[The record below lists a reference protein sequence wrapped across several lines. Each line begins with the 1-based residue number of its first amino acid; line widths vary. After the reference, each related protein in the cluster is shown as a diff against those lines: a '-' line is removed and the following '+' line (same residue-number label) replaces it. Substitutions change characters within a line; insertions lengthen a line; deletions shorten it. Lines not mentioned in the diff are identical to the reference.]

1 VDKDHLLPDTLPSLF
16 SGGIMAAAQTS
27 AASRDVP
34 VTAEIAKRAANLAW
48 TNLPED
54 LIERTKQCLLDWFAV
69 TVAGAQEE
77 LTDILVR
84 EALEDG
90 ARGSAS
96 LVGRSE
102 TALPST
108 AALING
114 AASHALDY
122 DDVNFSM
129 GGHPTVTV
137 VPALLALGEKRK
149 ASGRLFIESFIAGYE
164 TSGRVGRL
172 VAPSHYQKGFHVTGT
187 VGSFSATAA
196 AGRMLGLTDQQL
208 AVAFGIA
215 ATQAAGLKSNFGTM
229 CKPLHAGTASEHGLR
244 AARLAA
250 KGFTARGD
258 SLECDQGF
266 ASSQSDHL
274 ATDAALGEP
283 PAGWHLR
290 NNLFKYHAACYLT
303 HAPIEC
309 AKEIR
314 LKSNFP
320 PERVKKILL
329 RIDSS
334 ADKVC
339 NIPHPTT
346 GLEAKFSLR
355 QTVAMAL
362 TSVDTANLDSY
373 NEAVT
378 QEPRIKT
385 LRDKMAIEFKPN
397 WEHSFA
403 EMAIQLDDGTTL
415 EARHDSGIPWAD
427 IAKQRHAIETKF
439 DSLVAPVLGTAGTKR
454 LRDTIDRIDG
464 LADVGELA
472 RASVKR

>member
-1 VDKDHLLPDTLPSLF
+1 
-16 SGGIMAAAQTS
+16 MAVA
-27 AASRDVP
+27 
-34 VTAEIAKRAANLAW
+34 VTAEIARKAAHLAW
-48 TNLPED
+48 QDFPDD
-54 LIERTKQCLLDWFAV
+54 LVERTKQCLLDWFAV
-69 TVAGAQEE
+69 TVCGAQDE
-77 LTDILVR
+77 LTEILVR
-84 EALEDG
+84 EAMDDG
-90 ARGSAS
+90 AVGAAS
-96 LVGRSE
+96 LVGRSGK
-102 TALPST
+102 TLPSA

-122 DDVNFSM
+122 DDVNFAM

-137 VPALLALGEKRK
+137 VPAILALGEQIK
-149 ASGRLFIESFIAGYE
+149 ASGRLFVESFIAGYE
-164 TSGRVGRL
+164 TPAGFGKRVG
-172 VAPSHYQKGFHVTGT
+172 PSHYLKGFHVTGT

-196 AGRMLGLTDQQL
+196 AGRMLGLTDEQL

-266 ASSQSDHL
+266 ASSQSDPL
-274 ATDAALGEP
+274 EVDAALGEP
-283 PAGWHLR
+283 PSGWHLR

-314 LKSNFP
+314 LKNNFP

-329 RIDSS
+329 RIDSGS
-334 ADKVC
+334 DKVC

-362 TSVDTANLDSY
+362 TGVDTAALDSY
-373 NEAVT
+373 SDAVT
-378 QEPRIKT
+378 QQPRMKA
-385 LRDKMAIEFKPN
+385 LRDKVAIEFKPN
-397 WEHSFA
+397 WEHSLA
-403 EMAIQLDDGTTL
+403 EMAIQLDDGTTI
-415 EARHDSGIPWAD
+415 EASHDSGIPWAD
-427 IAKQRHAIETKF
+427 VAKQRKAIETKF
-439 DSLVAPVLGTAGTKR
+439 ERLVT
-454 LRDTIDRIDG
+454 
-464 LADVGELA
+464 
-472 RASVKR
+472 

>member
-1 VDKDHLLPDTLPSLF
+1 
-16 SGGIMAAAQTS
+16 MAVA
-27 AASRDVP
+27 
-34 VTAEIAKRAANLAW
+34 VTAELAKKAAHLAW
-48 TNLPED
+48 NDLPDD
-54 LIERTKQCLLDWFAV
+54 LVERTKQCLLDWFAV
-69 TVAGAQEE
+69 TVAGAQDE
-77 LTDILVR
+77 LTDILIR
-84 EALEDG
+84 EAMEDG
-90 ARGSAS
+90 ANGPAS

-102 TALPST
+102 KTVPSA

-122 DDVNFSM
+122 DDVNFAM

-137 VPALLALGEKRK
+137 VPALLALGEQMK

-172 VAPSHYQKGFHVTGT
+172 VAPSHYQRGFHVTGT

-196 AGRMLGLTDQQL
+196 AGRMLGLTDGQL

-266 ASSQSDHL
+266 ARSQSDHL
-274 ATDAALGEP
+274 EIESALAEP
-283 PAGWHLR
+283 PQGWHLR
-290 NNLFKYHAACYLT
+290 NNLFKHHASCYLT
-303 HAPIEC
+303 HSPIEC
-309 AKEIR
+309 AKDIR

-329 RIDSS
+329 RIDAG
-334 ADKVC
+334 ADRVC
-339 NIPHPTT
+339 NIESPKT

-362 TSVDTANLDSY
+362 TGVDTANLDSY
-373 NEAVT
+373 SDAVT
-378 QEPRIKT
+378 QEPKIRA
-385 LRDKMAIEFKPN
+385 LRDKMAIEFKPR
-397 WEHSFA
+397 WAQSVA
-403 EMAIQLDDGTTL
+403 EMAIELDDGTTL
-415 EARHDSGIPWAD
+415 EASHDSGIPWAD
-427 IAKQRHAIETKF
+427 VKKQRTAIETKF
-439 DSLVAPVLGTAGTKR
+439 ESLVTPILGAAGTRRLADAIERIDSLG
-454 LRDTIDRIDG
+454 
-464 LADVGELA
+464 DVGELA
-472 RASVKR
+472 RASTKS

>member
-1 VDKDHLLPDTLPSLF
+1 
-16 SGGIMAAAQTS
+16 MAAV
-27 AASRDVP
+27 VP
-34 VTAEIAKRAANLAW
+34 VTAEIAKRAAALAW
-48 TNLPED
+48 QDLPDD
-54 LIERTKQCLLDWFAV
+54 LVERTKQCLLDWFAV
-69 TVAGAQEE
+69 TVAGAQED
-77 LTDILVR
+77 LTNILVA

-90 ARGSAS
+90 ARGPAT

-102 TALPST
+102 TVLPST
-108 AALING
+108 AALVNG

-137 VPALLALGEKRK
+137 VPALLALGEQTK
-149 ASGRLFIESFIAGYE
+149 ASGRLFIESFVAGYE

-172 VAPSHYQKGFHVTGT
+172 VSPSHYQKGFHVTGT
-187 VGSFSATAA
+187 VGSFAATAA
-196 AGRMLGLTDQQL
+196 AGRMLGLDDQQL

-250 KGFTARGD
+250 RGFTARGD

-274 ATDAALGEP
+274 NAEAALGEP
-283 PAGWHLR
+283 PSGWHLR

-314 LKSNFP
+314 LKNNFP
-320 PERVKKILL
+320 PERVQKILL
-329 RIDSS
+329 RIDSG

-339 NIPHPTT
+339 NIPNPTT

-362 TSVDTANLDSY
+362 TGVDTANLDSF

-378 QEPRIKT
+378 QEPRIKD
-385 LRDKMAIEFKPN
+385 LRDKMAIEFQPR
-397 WEHSFA
+397 WAHSLA
-403 EMAIQLDDGTTL
+403 EMAIQLDDGTTI
-415 EARHDSGIPWAD
+415 EVTHDSGIPWPD
-427 IAKQRHAIETKF
+427 LEKQRQAIETKY
-439 DSLVAPVLGTAGTKR
+439 DSLVTPLLGAAGARR
-454 LRDTIDRIDG
+454 LHDVIERIDS
-464 LADVGELA
+464 LTDVGELV
-472 RASVKR
+472 RASAKN

>member
-1 VDKDHLLPDTLPSLF
+1 MV
-16 SGGIMAAAQTS
+16 A
-27 AASRDVP
+27 
-34 VTAEIAKRAANLAW
+34 VTAELAKRATALAW
-48 TNLPED
+48 RDLPDD

-77 LTDILVR
+77 LTDILIR
-84 EALEDG
+84 EAIEDG
-90 ARGSAS
+90 AKGKAS

-102 TALPST
+102 TTLPST

-122 DDVNFSM
+122 DDVNFAM
-129 GGHPTVTV
+129 HGHPTVTV
-137 VPALLALGEKRK
+137 VPALLALGEQRK
-149 ASGRLFIESFIAGYE
+149 ASGRLFVESFVAGYE
-164 TSGRVGRL
+164 TAGRIGRL
-172 VAPSHYQKGFHVTGT
+172 VEPSHYDRGFHATAT

-196 AGRMLGLTDQQL
+196 AGRMLGLSDTQL

-244 AARLAA
+244 AAKLAA

-266 ASSQSDHL
+266 ASSQSNHL
-274 ATDAALGEP
+274 NTDDALGEP
-283 PAGWHLR
+283 PSGWHLR
-290 NNLFKYHAACYLT
+290 NNLFKYHAACYMT

-320 PERVKKILL
+320 PERVKKIVL
-329 RIDSS
+329 RLDAA

-339 NIPHPTT
+339 NIPNPTT

-362 TSVDTANLDSY
+362 TGVNTASL
-373 NEAVT
+373 EAYSAAIT
-378 QEPRIKT
+378 QEPRIKA
-385 LRDKMAIEFKPN
+385 LRDKVAIDFRTEWP
-397 WEHSFA
+397 HALA
-403 EMAIQLDDGTTL
+403 EMAIHLDDGTTL

-427 IAKQRHAIETKF
+427 VAKQRTALETKF
-439 DSLVAPVLGTAGTKR
+439 DGLVTPVLGAARAKR
-454 LRDTIDRIDG
+454 LHDAIDRIDT
-464 LADVGELA
+464 LADVGDLA
-472 RASVKR
+472 RASAKA

>member
-1 VDKDHLLPDTLPSLF
+1 MV
-16 SGGIMAAAQTS
+16 A
-27 AASRDVP
+27 VP
-34 VTAEIAKRAANLAW
+34 VTAEIARRAATLAW
-48 TNLPED
+48 RDLPDD
-54 LIERTKQCLLDWFAV
+54 LVERTKQCLLDWFAV
-69 TVAGAQEE
+69 AVAGAREE
-77 LTDILVR
+77 LTDILVQ

-90 ARGSAS
+90 ARGPAS

-102 TALPST
+102 KVLPSVAT
-108 AALING
+108 LING

-122 DDVNFSM
+122 DDVNFAM

-137 VPALLALGEKRK
+137 VPALLALGEQMA
-149 ASGRLFIESFIAGYE
+149 ASGRLFIESFVAGYE

-172 VAPSHYQKGFHVTGT
+172 VAPSHYGKGFHVTGT

-196 AGRMLGLTDQQL
+196 AGRMLGLTDAQL

-250 KGFTARGD
+250 KGFTARAD

-266 ASSQSDHL
+266 ALSQSDHL
-274 ATDAALGEP
+274 NAELALGEP
-283 PAGWHLR
+283 PSGWHLR

-309 AKEIR
+309 AQEIR

-320 PERVKKILL
+320 PERVKKITL
-329 RIDSS
+329 RLDSG
-334 ADKVC
+334 ADRVC
-339 NIPHPTT
+339 NIPHPKT

-362 TSVDTANLDSY
+362 TGVDTAALASY
-373 NEAVT
+373 DEAVT
-378 QEPRIKT
+378 REPRIKA
-385 LRDKMAIEFKPN
+385 LRDKITIDFKPD
-397 WEHSFA
+397 WAHSLA

-415 EARHDSGIPWAD
+415 EATHDSGIPWTDLGRQRQALE
-427 IAKQRHAIETKF
+427 AKFAG
-439 DSLVAPVLGTAGTKR
+439 LVTPVLGATGAQR
-454 LRDTIDRIDG
+454 LKDAIERIDTMS
-464 LADVGELA
+464 DVGELA
-472 RASVKR
+472 RASAAS

>member
-1 VDKDHLLPDTLPSLF
+1 
-16 SGGIMAAAQTS
+16 MAG
-27 AASRDVP
+27 VP
-34 VTAEIAKRAANLAW
+34 VTAELAKRAVALAW
-48 TNLPED
+48 RDLPDD
-54 LIERTKQCLLDWFAV
+54 LVERTKQCLIDWFAV

-77 LTDILVR
+77 LTDILIR
-84 EALEDG
+84 ETLEDG
-90 ARGSAS
+90 AKGSAS

-102 TALPST
+102 KVLPSS

-114 AASHALDY
+114 SASHALDY
-122 DDVNFSM
+122 DDVNFAM

-137 VPALLALGEKRK
+137 VPAVLALGEQTK

-164 TSGRVGRL
+164 TSGRIGRL
-172 VAPSHYQKGFHVTGT
+172 VAPNHYEHGFHVTGT

-196 AGRMLGLTDQQL
+196 AGRMLGLSEQQL

-215 ATQAAGLKSNFGTM
+215 ATQAAGLKSNFVTM

-266 ASSQSDHL
+266 ASSQSDDL
-274 ATDAALGEP
+274 DTETALGEP

-290 NNLFKYHAACYLT
+290 NNLFKYHAACYMT

-320 PERVKKILL
+320 PERVKRILL
-329 RIDSS
+329 RLDG
-334 ADKVC
+334 AAEKVC
-339 NIPHPTT
+339 NIEHPRT

-362 TSVDTANLDSY
+362 TGVDTAALASY
-373 NEAVT
+373 SEAVT
-378 QEPRIKT
+378 QEPRIKA
-385 LRDKMAIEFKPN
+385 LRDKTTIEFMSN
-397 WEHSFA
+397 WQHSLA

-415 EARHDSGIPWAD
+415 EASHDSGIPWTD
-427 IAKQRHAIETKF
+427 ISKQRTALETKF
-439 DSLVAPVLGTAGTKR
+439 DGLVGPVLGSAGAKR
-454 LRDTIDRIDG
+454 LRDTIDRIDT
-464 LADVGELA
+464 LSDIGELA
-472 RASVKR
+472 RASTRA

>member
-1 VDKDHLLPDTLPSLF
+1 
-16 SGGIMAAAQTS
+16 MAVA
-27 AASRDVP
+27 
-34 VTAEIAKRAANLAW
+34 VTAEIAKKAAHLAW
-48 TNLPED
+48 TDFPDD
-54 LIERTKQCLLDWFAV
+54 LVERTKQCLLDWFAV
-69 TVAGAQEE
+69 TVSGAQDE

-84 EALEDG
+84 EAMEDG
-90 ARGSAS
+90 AQGRSS

-102 TALPST
+102 TTVPSA

-114 AASHALDY
+114 SASHALDY
-122 DDVNFSM
+122 DDVNFAM

-137 VPALLALGEKRK
+137 VPAILALGEQMK
-149 ASGRLFIESFIAGYE
+149 ASGRLFVESFIAGYE

-172 VAPSHYQKGFHVTGT
+172 VAPSHYLKGFHVTGT

-196 AGRMLGLTDQQL
+196 AGRMLGLTDRQL

-274 ATDAALGEP
+274 EIESALGEP
-283 PAGWHLR
+283 PQGWHLR
-290 NNLFKYHAACYLT
+290 NNLFKHHASCYLT

-309 AKEIR
+309 AKDIR

-320 PERVKKILL
+320 PERVKKITL
-329 RIDSS
+329 RIDSG

-339 NIPHPTT
+339 NIPNPTS

-362 TSVDTANLDSY
+362 TGIDTANVDSY
-373 NEAVT
+373 NAAIT
-378 QEPRIKT
+378 HDPRIKT
-385 LRDKMAIEFKPN
+385 LRDKMEIVFEPN
-397 WEHSFA
+397 WAKSVSD
-403 EMAIQLDDGTTL
+403 MAIQLDDGTTI
-415 EARHDSGIPWAD
+415 EATHDSGVPWAD
-427 IAKQRHAIETKF
+427 IGKQRRALETKF
-439 DSLVAPVLGTAGTKR
+439 DSLVTPILGAAGARR
-454 LRDTIDRIDG
+454 LHDAIERVDT
-464 LADVGELA
+464 LSDVGDLA
-472 RASVKR
+472 RASTK

>member
-1 VDKDHLLPDTLPSLF
+1 
-16 SGGIMAAAQTS
+16 MAA
-27 AASRDVP
+27 VP
-34 VTAEIAKRAANLAW
+34 VTAEIARRATALTW
-48 TNLPED
+48 HDLPDD
-54 LIERTKQCLLDWFAV
+54 LVERTKQCLLDWFAV
-69 TVAGAQEE
+69 TAAGAQEE
-77 LTDILVR
+77 LTDILIR
-84 EALEDG
+84 EAIEDG
-90 ARGSAS
+90 AKGPAT

-102 TALPST
+102 KVLPS
-108 AALING
+108 AATLING
-114 AASHALDY
+114 AAGHALDY

-137 VPALLALGEKRK
+137 VPVLLALGEQIG
-149 ASGRLFIESFIAGYE
+149 ATGRLFIESFVAGYE

-172 VAPSHYQKGFHVTGT
+172 VSPSHYQKGFHVTGT

-196 AGRMLGLTDQQL
+196 AGRILGLNDKQL
-208 AVAFGIA
+208 AIAFGIA

-274 ATDAALGEP
+274 NAEAALGEP

-309 AKEIR
+309 AREIR

-329 RIDSS
+329 RIDSG

-339 NIPHPTT
+339 NIENPTT

-362 TSVDTANLDSY
+362 TGVDTTNLDSY
-373 NEAVT
+373 NNAVT
-378 QEPRIKT
+378 QQPGMRT
-385 LRDKMAIEFKPN
+385 LRDKMSIEFKPN
-397 WEHSFA
+397 WAHSLA

-415 EARHDSGIPWAD
+415 EATHDSGIPWTDLAR
-427 IAKQRHAIETKF
+427 QRQAIETKF
-439 DSLVAPVLGTAGTKR
+439 DSLVTPVLGAAGARR
-454 LRDTIDRIDG
+454 LHDAIERIDN
-464 LADVGELA
+464 LSDVGELA
-472 RASVKR
+472 RASAKR

>member
-1 VDKDHLLPDTLPSLF
+1 
-16 SGGIMAAAQTS
+16 MAP
-27 AASRDVP
+27 VP
-34 VTAEIAKRAANLAW
+34 VTAEIARRAAALGW
-48 TNLPED
+48 TDLPDD
-54 LIERTKQCLLDWFAV
+54 LVERTKQCLIDWFAV

-77 LTDILVR
+77 LTEILVL

-90 ARGSAS
+90 ARGPAS

-102 TALPST
+102 TVLPST
-108 AALING
+108 AALVNG

-137 VPALLALGEKRK
+137 VPALLALGEQNR
-149 ASGRLFIESFIAGYE
+149 ASGRLFIESFVAGHG
-164 TSGRVGRL
+164 TSGRVGRF
-172 VAPSHYQKGFHVTGT
+172 VAPTHYQKGFHVTGT
-187 VGSFSATAA
+187 VGSFAATAA
-196 AGRMLGLTDQQL
+196 AGRMLGLTDEQL

-250 KGFTARGD
+250 RGFTARSD

-266 ASSQSDHL
+266 GSSQSDHVHP
-274 ATDAALGEP
+274 DAALGEP
-283 PAGWHLR
+283 PQGWHLR

-309 AKEIR
+309 AREIR

-320 PERVKKILL
+320 PERVRKIML
-329 RIDSS
+329 RIDSG

-362 TSVDTANLDSY
+362 TGVDTAALDAY

-378 QEPRIKT
+378 QEPRIKA
-385 LRDKMAIEFKPN
+385 LRDKMSIEFQPG
-397 WEHSFA
+397 WSHSLA
-403 EMAIQLDDGTTL
+403 EMAIQLDDGTTI
-415 EARHDSGIPWAD
+415 EATHDSGIPWAD
-427 IAKQRHAIETKF
+427 VGRQRQALETKF
-439 DSLVAPVLGTAGTKR
+439 DSLVTPVLGAAGASR
-454 LRDTIDRIDG
+454 LHDAIDR
-464 LADVGELA
+464 LEEMADVGDLV
-472 RASVKR
+472 RASVRK

>member
-1 VDKDHLLPDTLPSLF
+1 
-16 SGGIMAAAQTS
+16 MAVVQS
-27 AASRDVP
+27 SVASRDVP
-34 VTAEIAKRAANLAW
+34 VTAEIARRAAHLTW
-48 TNLPED
+48 DDLPDD
-54 LIERTKQCLLDWFAV
+54 LVERTKQCLLDWFAV

-77 LTDILVR
+77 LTDILIR

-90 ARGSAS
+90 ASGRAS

-102 TALPST
+102 TTLPSA

-114 AASHALDY
+114 SASHALDY
-122 DDVNFSM
+122 DDVNFAM

-137 VPALLALGEKRK
+137 VPALLALGEQTG
-149 ASGRLFIESFIAGYE
+149 ASGRLFIESFVAGYE
-164 TSGRVGRL
+164 TAGRVGRL

-187 VGSFSATAA
+187 VGSFAAAAA
-196 AGRMLGLTDQQL
+196 AGRMLGLDDERL

-244 AARLAA
+244 AAKLAA

-266 ASSQSDHL
+266 AASQSDHF
-274 ATDAALGEP
+274 AAAAALGEP
-283 PAGWHLR
+283 PSGWHLR

-320 PERVKKILL
+320 PERVRKILL
-329 RIDSS
+329 RIDSG

-362 TSVDTANLDSY
+362 TGVDTANLNSY
-373 NEAVT
+373 TAAITE
-378 QEPRIKT
+378 EPRIKA
-385 LRDKMAIEFKPN
+385 LRDKMAIEFKSD
-397 WEHSFA
+397 WAHSLA
-403 EMAIQLDDGTTL
+403 EMAIQLDDGTTI
-415 EARHDSGIPWAD
+415 EAAHDSGIPWAD
-427 IAKQRHAIETKF
+427 LGKQRRALEMKF
-439 DSLVAPVLGTAGTKR
+439 DSLATPILGQSGAAR
-454 LRDTIDRIDG
+454 LRDAIER
-464 LADVGELA
+464 
-472 RASVKR
+472 

>member
-1 VDKDHLLPDTLPSLF
+1 
-16 SGGIMAAAQTS
+16 MQA
-27 AASRDVP
+27 VP
-34 VTAEIAKRAANLAW
+34 VTAEIARRAAALAW
-48 TNLPED
+48 RDLPDD
-54 LIERTKQCLLDWFAV
+54 LVERTKQCLLDWFAV

-77 LTDILVR
+77 LTGILVR
-84 EALEDG
+84 EAIEDG
-90 ARGSAS
+90 AKGPAS

-102 TALPST
+102 KVLPST

-122 DDVNFSM
+122 DDVNFAM
-129 GGHPTVTV
+129 HGHPTVTV
-137 VPALLALGEKRK
+137 VPALLALGEQIK
-149 ASGRLFIESFIAGYE
+149 APGRLFVESFVAGYE
-164 TSGRVGRL
+164 TAGRIGCL
-172 VAPSHYQKGFHVTGT
+172 VEPSHYDRGFHATGT
-187 VGSFSATAA
+187 VGSFSAAAA
-196 AGRMLGLTDQQL
+196 AGRMLGLSDKQL

-250 KGFTARGD
+250 KGFTARSD

-266 ASSQSDHL
+266 ASSQSEHL
-274 ATDAALGEP
+274 NTEHALGEP

-309 AKEIR
+309 AKEVR

-329 RIDSS
+329 RIDAG

-339 NIPHPTT
+339 NIESPTT
-346 GLEAKFSLR
+346 GLQAKFSLR

-362 TSVDTANLDSY
+362 TGVDTANLESY
-373 NEAVT
+373 NDAVT
-378 QEPRIKT
+378 QEPRIRS
-385 LRDKMAIEFKPN
+385 LRDKMSIEFKPN
-397 WEHSFA
+397 WEHSLA

-415 EARHDSGIPWAD
+415 EATHDSGIPWSD
-427 IAKQRHAIETKF
+427 VAKQRRAIETKF
-439 DSLVAPVLGTAGTKR
+439 ESLVSPVLGAAGTKR
-454 LRDTIDRIDG
+454 LRDAIERIDS
-464 LADVGELA
+464 LADVGDLA
-472 RASVKR
+472 RASALR

>member
-1 VDKDHLLPDTLPSLF
+1 
-16 SGGIMAAAQTS
+16 MATVA
-27 AASRDVP
+27 
-34 VTAEIAKRAANLAW
+34 VTAELAKRAAALAW
-48 TNLPED
+48 RDLPED

-69 TVAGAQEE
+69 TVPGAQEE
-77 LTDILVR
+77 LTEILVR
-84 EALEDG
+84 EAIEDG
-90 ARGSAS
+90 AKGSAS
-96 LVGRSE
+96 LVGRTE
-102 TALPST
+102 KVLPSS

-129 GGHPTVTV
+129 HGHPTVTV
-137 VPALLALGEKRK
+137 VPALLALGEQGK
-149 ASGRLFIESFIAGYE
+149 ASGRLFVESFVAGYE
-164 TSGRVGRL
+164 TAGRIGLL
-172 VAPSHYQKGFHVTGT
+172 VEPTHYARGFHATAT

-196 AGRMLGLTDQQL
+196 ASRMLGLSEEQL

-266 ASSQSDHL
+266 ASSQSDSF
-274 ATDAALGEP
+274 DADKALGEP
-283 PAGWHLR
+283 PSGWHLR
-290 NNLFKYHAACYLT
+290 NNLFKYHAACYMT

-320 PERVKKILL
+320 PERVKKIML
-329 RIDSS
+329 RIDAA

-339 NIPHPTT
+339 NIPNPTS

-362 TSVDTANLDSY
+362 TGVNTAALDAYSA
-373 NEAVT
+373 EIT
-378 QEPRIKT
+378 QEPRIRA
-385 LRDKMAIEFKPN
+385 LRDKVAIDFRTDWP
-397 WEHSFA
+397 HALA
-403 EMAIQLDDGTTL
+403 EMAIQLDDGTTV
-415 EARHDSGIPWAD
+415 EASHDSGIPWSD
-427 IAKQRHAIETKF
+427 LAKQRTALETKF
-439 DSLVAPVLGTAGTKR
+439 DGLVTPVLGAAGARR
-454 LRDTIDRIDG
+454 LADAIDRIDTLG
-464 LADVGELA
+464 DVGELA
-472 RASVKR
+472 RAATKA

>member
-1 VDKDHLLPDTLPSLF
+1 
-16 SGGIMAAAQTS
+16 MQA
-27 AASRDVP
+27 VP
-34 VTAEIAKRAANLAW
+34 VTAEIARRAAALAW
-48 TNLPED
+48 RDLPDD
-54 LIERTKQCLLDWFAV
+54 LVERTKQCLLDWFAV

-77 LTDILVR
+77 LTEILIR

-90 ARGSAS
+90 AKGAS
-96 LVGRSE
+96 TLVGRKE
-102 TALPST
+102 RVLPST
-108 AALING
+108 AALVNG

-122 DDVNFSM
+122 DDVNFAM

-137 VPALLALGEKRK
+137 VPALLAVGEQLK

-164 TSGRVGRL
+164 TSGRIGRL

-187 VGSFSATAA
+187 VGSFAAAAA
-196 AGRMLGLTDQQL
+196 AGRMLGLSEDEL

-229 CKPLHAGTASEHGLR
+229 CKPLHAGTASEHGMR
-244 AARLAA
+244 AAKLAA
-250 KGFTARGD
+250 KGFTARSD

-266 ASSQSDHL
+266 ASSQGDHL
-274 ATDAALGEP
+274 NTEKALGEP
-283 PAGWHLR
+283 PSGWHLR
-290 NNLFKYHAACYLT
+290 NNLFKYHAACYMT

-314 LKSNFP
+314 LRSNFP

-329 RIDSS
+329 RIDAG

-339 NIPHPTT
+339 NIPNPRS

-362 TSVDTANLDSY
+362 TGVDTANLASY

-378 QEPRIKT
+378 QEPRIKA
-385 LRDKMAIEFKPN
+385 LRDKISIDFKPD
-397 WEHSFA
+397 WEHSLA

-415 EARHDSGIPWAD
+415 EASHDSGVPWSD
-427 IAKQRHAIETKF
+427 LGKQRQALETKF
-439 DSLVAPVLGTAGTKR
+439 ESLVTPELGAAGAR
-454 LRDTIDRIDG
+454 R
-464 LADVGELA
+464 LADAIEHIETMTDIGELA
-472 RASVKR
+472 RASAKK

>member
-1 VDKDHLLPDTLPSLF
+1 
-16 SGGIMAAAQTS
+16 MQA
-27 AASRDVP
+27 VP
-34 VTAEIAKRAANLAW
+34 VTAELARRAAAMAW
-48 TNLPED
+48 RDLPDD
-54 LIERTKQCLLDWFAV
+54 LVERTRQCLLDWFAV

-84 EALEDG
+84 EAMEDG
-90 ARGSAS
+90 AKGPAS

-102 TALPST
+102 RVLPST
-108 AALING
+108 ATLING

-137 VPALLALGEKRK
+137 VPALLALGEQLG
-149 ASGRLFIESFIAGYE
+149 ASGRLFIESFVAGYE
-164 TSGRVGRL
+164 TSGRIGRL

-187 VGSFSATAA
+187 VGSFAAAAA
-196 AGRMLGLTDQQL
+196 AGRMLGLTEEQL

-250 KGFTARGD
+250 KGFTARRD

-274 ATDAALGEP
+274 NSDQALGEP
-283 PAGWHLR
+283 PQGWHLR
-290 NNLFKYHAACYLT
+290 NNLFKYHAACYMT

-314 LKSNFP
+314 IKSNFP
-320 PERVKKILL
+320 PERVKKITL
-329 RIDSS
+329 RVDAA

-362 TSVDTANLDSY
+362 TGVDTANLASY

-378 QEPRIKT
+378 QEQRIKS
-385 LRDKMAIEFKPN
+385 LREKTSIDFRTDWP
-397 WEHSFA
+397 HSVA

-415 EARHDSGIPWAD
+415 EASHDAGIPWSD
-427 IAKQRHAIETKF
+427 LGKQRQALETKF
-439 DSLVAPVLGTAGTKR
+439 ESLVTPVLGPAAAKR
-454 LRDTIDRIDG
+454 LHDAIDRIDTLG
-464 LADVGELA
+464 DVGELA
-472 RASVKR
+472 RASTK

>member
-1 VDKDHLLPDTLPSLF
+1 
-16 SGGIMAAAQTS
+16 MANVAVTS
-27 AASRDVP
+27 
-34 VTAEIAKRAANLAW
+34 EIARRAAVLAW
-48 TNLPED
+48 TDLPDD
-54 LIERTKQCLLDWFAV
+54 LIERTRQCLLDWFAV

-90 ARGSAS
+90 AKGPATV
-96 LVGRSE
+96 VGRSE
-102 TALPST
+102 TVLPS
-108 AALING
+108 AATLING

-137 VPALLALGEKRK
+137 VAALLALGEQTG
-149 ASGRLFIESFIAGYE
+149 ASGRLFIESFVAGYE

-172 VAPSHYQKGFHVTGT
+172 VSPSHYQKGFHVTGT
-187 VGSFSATAA
+187 VGSFAATAA
-196 AGRMLGLTDQQL
+196 AGRMLGLSDRQL

-250 KGFTARGD
+250 KGFTARSD
-258 SLECDQGF
+258 VLECDQGF

-274 ATDAALGEP
+274 NVDKALGEAP
-283 PAGWHLR
+283 QGWHLR

-320 PERVKKILL
+320 PERVRKILL
-329 RIDSS
+329 RIDAG
-334 ADKVC
+334 ADRVC
-339 NIPHPTT
+339 NIPHPTS

-362 TSVDTANLDSY
+362 TGVDTANLDSY

-378 QEPRIKT
+378 QEPRIQA

-397 WEHSFA
+397 WEHSLA
-403 EMAIQLDDGTTL
+403 EMAIQLDDGTTI
-415 EARHDSGIPWAD
+415 EASHDSGIPWAD
-427 IAKQRHAIETKF
+427 LAKQRKAIEAKY
-439 DSLVAPVLGTAGTKR
+439 DSLVVPVLGAAGARR
-454 LRDTIDRIDG
+454 LYDAIERIDT
-464 LADVGELA
+464 LPDIGELA
-472 RASVKR
+472 RASAKG

>member
-1 VDKDHLLPDTLPSLF
+1 
-16 SGGIMAAAQTS
+16 MAP
-27 AASRDVP
+27 VP
-34 VTAEIAKRAANLAW
+34 VTAEIARRAAALGW
-48 TNLPED
+48 TDLPDD
-54 LIERTKQCLLDWFAV
+54 LVERTKQCLIDWFAV

-77 LTDILVR
+77 LTEILVL

-90 ARGSAS
+90 ARGPAS

-102 TALPST
+102 TVLPST
-108 AALING
+108 AALVNG

-137 VPALLALGEKRK
+137 VPALLALGEQNR
-149 ASGRLFIESFIAGYE
+149 ASGRLFIESFVAGYE
-164 TSGRVGRL
+164 TSGRVGRF
-172 VAPSHYQKGFHVTGT
+172 VAPTHYQKGFHVTGT
-187 VGSFSATAA
+187 VGSFAATAA
-196 AGRMLGLTDQQL
+196 AGRMLGLTDEQL

-250 KGFTARGD
+250 RGFTARSD

-266 ASSQSDHL
+266 GSSQSDHVHP
-274 ATDAALGEP
+274 DAALGEP
-283 PAGWHLR
+283 PQGWHLR

-309 AKEIR
+309 AREIR

-320 PERVKKILL
+320 PERVRKIML
-329 RIDSS
+329 RIDSG

-362 TSVDTANLDSY
+362 TGVDTAALDAY

-378 QEPRIKT
+378 QEPRIKA
-385 LRDKMAIEFKPN
+385 LRDKMSIEFQPG
-397 WEHSFA
+397 WSHSLA
-403 EMAIQLDDGTTL
+403 EMAIQLDDGTTI
-415 EARHDSGIPWAD
+415 EATHDSGIPWAD
-427 IAKQRHAIETKF
+427 VGRQRQALETKF
-439 DSLVAPVLGTAGTKR
+439 DSLVTPVLGAAGASR
-454 LRDTIDRIDG
+454 LHDAIDR
-464 LADVGELA
+464 LEEMADVGDLV
-472 RASVKR
+472 RASVRK

>member
-1 VDKDHLLPDTLPSLF
+1 
-16 SGGIMAAAQTS
+16 MAA
-27 AASRDVP
+27 VP
-34 VTAEIAKRAANLAW
+34 VTAEIAKKAAHLAW
-48 TNLPED
+48 SDLPED
-54 LIERTKQCLLDWFAV
+54 LVERTKQCLLDWFAV
-69 TVAGAQEE
+69 TVAGAQDE
-77 LTDILVR
+77 LTDILVH
-84 EALEDG
+84 EALDDG
-90 ARGSAS
+90 AKGAAT

-102 TALPST
+102 KVLPSV
-108 AALING
+108 AAMING

-122 DDVNFSM
+122 DDVNFAM

-137 VPALLALGEKRK
+137 VPALLALGEQMR
-149 ASGRLFIESFIAGYE
+149 ASGRLFIESFVAGYE

-172 VAPSHYQKGFHVTGT
+172 VSPSHYQKGFHVTGT

-196 AGRMLGLTDQQL
+196 AGRMLGLSDRQL

-250 KGFTARGD
+250 KGFTARSD

-274 ATDAALGEP
+274 NAEAALGEP

-303 HAPIEC
+303 HSPIEC

-329 RIDSS
+329 RIDAG

-339 NIPHPTT
+339 NIPNPTT

-362 TSVDTANLDSY
+362 TGVDTAALGSY
-373 NEAVT
+373 NAAST
-378 QEPRIKT
+378 QEPRMKA
-385 LRDKMAIEFKPN
+385 LRDKMEIEFRPN
-397 WEHSFA
+397 WAHSVA
-403 EMAIQLDDGTTL
+403 EMAIQLDDGSTL
-415 EARHDSGIPWAD
+415 EAKHDSGIPWTD
-427 IAKQRHAIETKF
+427 VAKQRRALETKYE
-439 DSLVAPVLGTAGTKR
+439 SLVTPVLGAAGTKR
-454 LRDTIDRIDG
+454 LHDAIERIDS
-464 LADVGELA
+464 LTDIGELA
-472 RASVKR
+472 RASAK

>member
-1 VDKDHLLPDTLPSLF
+1 
-16 SGGIMAAAQTS
+16 MAVA
-27 AASRDVP
+27 
-34 VTAEIAKRAANLAW
+34 VTAEIAKKAAHLAW
-48 TNLPED
+48 TDFPDD
-54 LIERTKQCLLDWFAV
+54 LVERTKQCLLDWFAV
-69 TVAGAQEE
+69 TVSGAQDE
-77 LTDILVR
+77 LADILIR
-84 EALEDG
+84 EAMEDG
-90 ARGSAS
+90 AKGPAS

-102 TALPST
+102 KTLPSA

-122 DDVNFSM
+122 DDVNFAM

-137 VPALLALGEKRK
+137 VPALLALGEQIK
-149 ASGRLFIESFIAGYE
+149 ASGRLFVESFIAGYE

-172 VAPSHYQKGFHVTGT
+172 VAPSHYLKGFHVTGT

-196 AGRMLGLTDQQL
+196 AGRMLGLTDAQL

-274 ATDAALGEP
+274 EIESALAEP
-283 PAGWHLR
+283 PSGWHLR
-290 NNLFKYHAACYLT
+290 NNLFKYHASCYLT
-303 HAPIEC
+303 HSPIEC
-309 AKEIR
+309 GKEIR

-320 PERVKKILL
+320 PERVKKITL
-329 RIDSS
+329 RIESG

-355 QTVAMAL
+355 QTLEMAL
-362 TSVDTANLDSY
+362 TGVDTASVESY
-373 NEAVT
+373 NEAIT
-378 QEPRIKT
+378 QEPRIKA
-385 LRDKMAIEFKPN
+385 LRDKMAIEFQDGLTK
-397 WEHSFA
+397 SQA
-403 EMAIQLDDGTTL
+403 EVSIQLDDGTTL
-415 EARHDSGIPWAD
+415 EASHDSGIPWAD
-427 IAKQRHAIETKF
+427 VGKQRRALETKF
-439 DSLVAPVLGTAGTKR
+439 DSLVTPVLGAAGARR
-454 LRDTIDRIDG
+454 LHDAIERIDS
-464 LADVGELA
+464 LSDVGDLA
-472 RASVKR
+472 RASTK

>member
-1 VDKDHLLPDTLPSLF
+1 MV
-16 SGGIMAAAQTS
+16 A
-27 AASRDVP
+27 
-34 VTAEIAKRAANLAW
+34 VTAELAKRAAALAW
-48 TNLPED
+48 RDFPDD

-84 EALEDG
+84 EAIEDG
-90 ARGSAS
+90 ATGKAS

-102 TALPST
+102 TTLPST

-122 DDVNFSM
+122 DDVNFAM
-129 GGHPTVTV
+129 HGHPTVTV
-137 VPALLALGEKRK
+137 VPALLALGEQRK
-149 ASGRLFIESFIAGYE
+149 ASGRLFVESFVAGYE
-164 TSGRVGRL
+164 TAGRIGLL
-172 VAPSHYQKGFHVTGT
+172 VEPSHYAKGFHATAT

-196 AGRMLGLTDQQL
+196 AGRMLGLDDKQL

-266 ASSQSDHL
+266 ASSQGDHL
-274 ATDAALGEP
+274 NTDDALGEP
-283 PAGWHLR
+283 PSGWHLR
-290 NNLFKYHAACYLT
+290 NNLFKYHAACYMT

-320 PERVKKILL
+320 PERVKKIVL
-329 RIDSS
+329 RLDAA

-339 NIPHPTT
+339 NIPNPTS

-362 TSVDTANLDSY
+362 TGVNTASLEAY
-373 NEAVT
+373 NASIT
-378 QEPRIKT
+378 QEPRIKA
-385 LRDKMAIEFKPN
+385 LRDKLDIDFRTDWPHAM
-397 WEHSFA
+397 A
-403 EMAIQLDDGTTL
+403 EMAIQLDDGTML
-415 EARHDSGIPWAD
+415 EARHDSGIPWSD
-427 IAKQRHAIETKF
+427 VAKQRNALETKF
-439 DSLVAPVLGTAGTKR
+439 DGLVTPVLGAAGAKR
-454 LRDTIDRIDG
+454 LHDAIDRIDT
-464 LADVGELA
+464 LADVGDLA
-472 RASVKR
+472 RASAKA

>member
-1 VDKDHLLPDTLPSLF
+1 
-16 SGGIMAAAQTS
+16 MQA
-27 AASRDVP
+27 VP
-34 VTAEIAKRAANLAW
+34 VTAELARRAAAMAW
-48 TNLPED
+48 RDLPDD
-54 LIERTKQCLLDWFAV
+54 LVERTKQCLLDWFAV

-84 EALEDG
+84 EAMEDG
-90 ARGSAS
+90 AKGPAS

-102 TALPST
+102 KVLPST
-108 AALING
+108 ATLING

-122 DDVNFSM
+122 DDVNFAM

-137 VPALLALGEKRK
+137 VPALLALGEQLK
-149 ASGRLFIESFIAGYE
+149 ASGRLFIESFVAGYE

-187 VGSFSATAA
+187 VGSFAAAAA
-196 AGRMLGLTDQQL
+196 AGRMLGLDENRL

-250 KGFTARGD
+250 KGFTARRD
-258 SLECDQGF
+258 TLECDQGF

-274 ATDAALGEP
+274 NADQALGEP
-283 PAGWHLR
+283 PQGWHLR
-290 NNLFKYHAACYLT
+290 NNLFKYHAACYMT

-314 LKSNFP
+314 LRSNFP
-320 PERVKKILL
+320 PERVAKIVL
-329 RIDSS
+329 RLDAA

-339 NIPHPTT
+339 NIAHPSS

-362 TSVDTANLDSY
+362 TGIDTANLASY

-378 QEPRIKT
+378 REPGIKR
-385 LRDKMAIEFKPN
+385 LRDKTEIDFRTDWP
-397 WEHSFA
+397 HSVA
-403 EMAIQLDDGTTL
+403 EMAIQLEDGTTL
-415 EARHDSGIPWAD
+415 EASHDAGIPWSD
-427 IAKQRHAIETKF
+427 LGKQRQALESKF
-439 DSLVAPVLGTAGTKR
+439 ESLVTPVLGVAGTKR
-454 LRDTIDRIDG
+454 LHDAIERIDTLG
-464 LADVGELA
+464 DVGELA
-472 RASVKR
+472 RASAK

>member
-1 VDKDHLLPDTLPSLF
+1 MT
-16 SGGIMAAAQTS
+16 
-27 AASRDVP
+27 DVA
-34 VTAEIAKRAANLAW
+34 VTAEIARRAAHLGW
-48 TNLPED
+48 SDFPDD
-54 LIERTKQCLLDWFAV
+54 LVERTKQCLLDWFAV
-69 TVAGAQEE
+69 TVPGAQEE
-77 LTDILVR
+77 LTDILIR
-84 EALEDG
+84 EAMEDG
-90 ARGSAS
+90 AKGSAS

-102 TALPST
+102 KTLPST

-122 DDVNFSM
+122 DDVNFAM

-137 VPALLALGEKRK
+137 VPALLALGEQIK

-172 VAPSHYQKGFHVTGT
+172 VSPNHYARGFHVTGT

-196 AGRMLGLTDQQL
+196 AGRMLGLSEQQL

-244 AARLAA
+244 AARLAS

-266 ASSQSDHL
+266 ASSQSDNL
-274 ATDAALGEP
+274 NVDASLSEP
-283 PAGWHLR
+283 PSGWHLR

-309 AKEIR
+309 AREIR
-314 LKSNFP
+314 LRSNFP
-320 PERVKKILL
+320 PERVKKITL
-329 RIDSS
+329 RVEQG
-334 ADKVC
+334 ANKVC
-339 NIPHPTT
+339 NIPNPTS

-362 TSVDTANLDSY
+362 TGVDTASLASY
-373 NEAVT
+373 NDEIT
-378 QEPRIKT
+378 QEPRIKA
-385 LRDKMAIEFKPN
+385 LRDKVSIEFQPD
-397 WEHSFA
+397 WGHSLA

-415 EARHDSGIPWAD
+415 EATHDAGIPWSD
-427 IAKQRHAIETKF
+427 IGKQRNAIETKF
-439 DSLVAPVLGTAGTKR
+439 ESLVTPILGAAGTKR
-454 LRDTIDRIDG
+454 LHDVIERIDS

-472 RASVKR
+472 RAATKNQER

>member
-1 VDKDHLLPDTLPSLF
+1 
-16 SGGIMAAAQTS
+16 MEA
-27 AASRDVP
+27 VP
-34 VTAEIAKRAANLAW
+34 VTAELARRAAALAW
-48 TNLPED
+48 RDLPDD
-54 LIERTKQCLLDWFAV
+54 LVERTKQCLLDWFAV
-69 TVAGAQEE
+69 TIAGAQEE

-84 EALEDG
+84 EAQEDG
-90 ARGSAS
+90 VRGSAT
-96 LVGRSE
+96 LVGRKE
-102 TALPST
+102 KVVPSA

-122 DDVNFSM
+122 DDVNFAM

-137 VPALLALGEKRK
+137 VPALLALGEQMK
-149 ASGRLFIESFIAGYE
+149 ASGRLFIESFVAGYE
-164 TSGRVGRL
+164 TSGRIGRL
-172 VAPSHYQKGFHVTGT
+172 VAPNHYARGFHVTGT
-187 VGSFSATAA
+187 VGSFAAAAA
-196 AGRMLGLTDQQL
+196 AGRMLGLSDKEL

-250 KGFTARGD
+250 KGFTARSD

-266 ASSQSDHL
+266 AASQSDDL
-274 ATDAALGEP
+274 DTEKALGEP
-283 PAGWHLR
+283 PSGWHLR
-290 NNLFKYHAACYLT
+290 NNLFKYHAACYMT

-314 LKSNFP
+314 LRSNFP

-329 RIDSS
+329 RID
-334 ADKVC
+334 AGAEKVC
-339 NIPHPTT
+339 NIPNPTT

-362 TSVDTANLDSY
+362 SGVDTANLASY
-373 NEAVT
+373 NDAIT

-397 WEHSFA
+397 WEHSLA

-415 EARHDSGIPWAD
+415 EASHDSGIPWQD
-427 IAKQRHAIETKF
+427 IGKQRQALEAKF
-439 DSLVAPVLGTAGTKR
+439 ESLVTPVLGAAATKR
-454 LRDTIDRIDG
+454 LRDTIERIEV
-464 LADVGELA
+464 LTDVGELA
-472 RASVKR
+472 RASAR

>member
-1 VDKDHLLPDTLPSLF
+1 
-16 SGGIMAAAQTS
+16 MAAV
-27 AASRDVP
+27 VP
-34 VTAEIAKRAANLAW
+34 VTAEIAKRAAALAW
-48 TNLPED
+48 QDLPDD
-54 LIERTKQCLLDWFAV
+54 LVERTKQCLLDWFAV
-69 TVAGAQEE
+69 TVAGAQED
-77 LTDILVR
+77 LTNILVA

-90 ARGSAS
+90 ARGPAT

-102 TALPST
+102 TVLPST

-137 VPALLALGEKRK
+137 VPALLALGEQTK
-149 ASGRLFIESFIAGYE
+149 ASGRLFIESFVAGYE

-172 VAPSHYQKGFHVTGT
+172 VSPSHYQKGFHVTGT
-187 VGSFSATAA
+187 VGSFAATAA
-196 AGRMLGLTDQQL
+196 AGRMLGLDDEQL

-250 KGFTARGD
+250 RGFTARGD

-274 ATDAALGEP
+274 NTEAALGEP
-283 PAGWHLR
+283 PSGWHLR

-314 LKSNFP
+314 LKNNFP
-320 PERVKKILL
+320 PERVQKILL
-329 RIDSS
+329 RIDSG

-339 NIPHPTT
+339 NIPNPTT

-362 TSVDTANLDSY
+362 TGVDTANLDSF

-378 QEPRIKT
+378 QEPRIKD
-385 LRDKMAIEFKPN
+385 LRDKMAIEFQPH
-397 WEHSFA
+397 WAHSLA
-403 EMAIQLDDGTTL
+403 EMAIQLDDGTTI
-415 EARHDSGIPWAD
+415 EVTHDSGIPWPD
-427 IAKQRHAIETKF
+427 LEKQRQAIETKY
-439 DSLVAPVLGTAGTKR
+439 DSLVTPLLGAAGARR
-454 LRDTIDRIDG
+454 LHDVIERIDS
-464 LADVGELA
+464 LTDVGELV
-472 RASVKR
+472 RASAKN

>member
-1 VDKDHLLPDTLPSLF
+1 MV
-16 SGGIMAAAQTS
+16 A
-27 AASRDVP
+27 
-34 VTAEIAKRAANLAW
+34 VTAELAKRAAALAW
-48 TNLPED
+48 RDFPDD

-84 EALEDG
+84 EAIEDG
-90 ARGSAS
+90 ATGKAS

-102 TALPST
+102 TTLPST

-122 DDVNFSM
+122 DDVNFAM
-129 GGHPTVTV
+129 HGHPTVTV
-137 VPALLALGEKRK
+137 VPALLALGEQRK
-149 ASGRLFIESFIAGYE
+149 ASGRLFVESFVAGYE
-164 TSGRVGRL
+164 TAGRIGLL
-172 VAPSHYQKGFHVTGT
+172 VEPSHYAKGFHATAT

-196 AGRMLGLTDQQL
+196 AGRMLGLDDKQL

-266 ASSQSDHL
+266 ASSQGDHL
-274 ATDAALGEP
+274 NTDDALGEP
-283 PAGWHLR
+283 PSGWHLR
-290 NNLFKYHAACYLT
+290 NNLFKYHAACYMT

-320 PERVKKILL
+320 PERVKKIVL
-329 RIDSS
+329 RLDAA

-339 NIPHPTT
+339 NIPNPTS

-362 TSVDTANLDSY
+362 TGVNTASLEAY
-373 NEAVT
+373 NASIT
-378 QEPRIKT
+378 QEPRIKA
-385 LRDKMAIEFKPN
+385 LRDKLDIDFRTDWPHAM
-397 WEHSFA
+397 A
-403 EMAIQLDDGTTL
+403 EMAIQLDDGTML
-415 EARHDSGIPWAD
+415 EARHDSGIPWSD
-427 IAKQRHAIETKF
+427 VVKQRRALETKF
-439 DSLVAPVLGTAGTKR
+439 DGLVTPVLGAAGAKR
-454 LRDTIDRIDG
+454 LHDAIDRIDT
-464 LADVGELA
+464 LADVGDLA
-472 RASVKR
+472 RASAKA

>member
-1 VDKDHLLPDTLPSLF
+1 
-16 SGGIMAAAQTS
+16 MAVA
-27 AASRDVP
+27 
-34 VTAEIAKRAANLAW
+34 VTAEIAKKAAPLAW
-48 TNLPED
+48 SDFPDD
-54 LIERTKQCLLDWFAV
+54 LVERTRQCLLDWFAV
-69 TVAGAQEE
+69 TVSGAQDE
-77 LTDILVR
+77 LAEILVR
-84 EALEDG
+84 EAMEEG
-90 ARGSAS
+90 AIGSAS

-102 TALPST
+102 RTLPSA

-122 DDVNFSM
+122 DDVNFAM

-137 VPALLALGEKRK
+137 VPALLALGEQMK

-172 VAPSHYQKGFHVTGT
+172 VAPSHYLKGFHVTGT

-196 AGRMLGLTDQQL
+196 AGRMLGLSDAQL

-250 KGFTARGD
+250 KGFTARSD

-266 ASSQSDHL
+266 AASQSDHL
-274 ATDAALGEP
+274 NVEAALGEP
-283 PAGWHLR
+283 RAGWHLR

-320 PERVKKILL
+320 PEQVKKILL
-329 RIDSS
+329 RIDSG

-339 NIPHPTT
+339 NIENPTS

-362 TSVDTANLDSY
+362 TGVDTANLDSF
-373 NEAVT
+373 NDAVT
-378 QEPRIKT
+378 QDPRIRT
-385 LRDKMAIEFKPN
+385 LREKVDIDFKPN
-397 WEHSFA
+397 WAHSMA
-403 EMAIQLDDGTTL
+403 EMAIQLD
-415 EARHDSGIPWAD
+415 
-427 IAKQRHAIETKF
+427 
-439 DSLVAPVLGTAGTKR
+439 
-454 LRDTIDRIDG
+454 
-464 LADVGELA
+464 
-472 RASVKR
+472 

>member
-1 VDKDHLLPDTLPSLF
+1 
-16 SGGIMAAAQTS
+16 MQA
-27 AASRDVP
+27 VP
-34 VTAEIAKRAANLAW
+34 VTAEIARRAAALAW
-48 TNLPED
+48 RDLPDD
-54 LIERTKQCLLDWFAV
+54 LVERTRQCLLDWFAV

-84 EALEDG
+84 EAVEDG
-90 ARGSAS
+90 ATGPAS

-102 TALPST
+102 KVVPSA

-122 DDVNFSM
+122 DDVNFAM

-137 VPALLALGEKRK
+137 VPALLALGEQLK

-164 TSGRVGRL
+164 TSGRIGRL

-187 VGSFSATAA
+187 VGSFSAAAA
-196 AGRMLGLTDQQL
+196 AGRMLGLSEREL

-250 KGFTARGD
+250 KGFTARSD

-266 ASSQSDHL
+266 ASSQSDDL
-274 ATDAALGEP
+274 NAEQALGEP

-320 PERVKKILL
+320 TERVRNILL
-329 RIDSS
+329 KVDAG

-339 NIPHPTT
+339 NIANPTT

-362 TSVDTANLDSY
+362 TGVDTANLASF

-378 QEPRIKT
+378 REPRIT
-385 LRDKMAIEFKPN
+385 SLRDKVSIEFQPN
-397 WEHSFA
+397 WAHSLA

-415 EARHDSGIPWAD
+415 QASHDSGIPWSD
-427 IAKQRHAIETKF
+427 VAKQRQAIETKF
-439 DSLVAPVLGTAGTKR
+439 ESLVTPVLGAAGTRR
-454 LRDTIDRIDG
+454 LHDAIERIDS

-472 RASVKR
+472 RASTGT

>member
-1 VDKDHLLPDTLPSLF
+1 MV
-16 SGGIMAAAQTS
+16 A
-27 AASRDVP
+27 
-34 VTAEIAKRAANLAW
+34 VTAELAKRAAALAW
-48 TNLPED
+48 RDLPDD
-54 LIERTKQCLLDWFAV
+54 LLERTKQCLLDWFAV

-77 LTDILVR
+77 LTDILIR
-84 EALEDG
+84 EAIEDG
-90 ARGSAS
+90 AKGPAS

-102 TALPST
+102 TTLPST

-122 DDVNFSM
+122 DDVNFAM
-129 GGHPTVTV
+129 HGHPTVTV
-137 VPALLALGEKRK
+137 VPALLALGEQRK
-149 ASGRLFIESFIAGYE
+149 ASGRLFVESFVAGYE
-164 TSGRVGRL
+164 TAGRIGRL
-172 VAPSHYQKGFHVTGT
+172 VEPSHYDRGFHATAT

-196 AGRMLGLTDQQL
+196 AGRMLGLSDTQL

-244 AARLAA
+244 AAKLAA

-266 ASSQSDHL
+266 ASSQSNHL
-274 ATDAALGEP
+274 NTEDALGEP
-283 PAGWHLR
+283 PSGWHLR
-290 NNLFKYHAACYLT
+290 NNLFKYHAACYMT

-320 PERVKKILL
+320 PERVKKIVL
-329 RIDSS
+329 RLDAA

-339 NIPHPTT
+339 NIPNPTT
-346 GLEAKFSLR
+346 GLEAKFSLH

-362 TSVDTANLDSY
+362 TGVNTASL
-373 NEAVT
+373 EAYSAAIT
-378 QEPRIKT
+378 QEPRIKA
-385 LRDKMAIEFKPN
+385 LRDKVAIDFRTEWP
-397 WEHSFA
+397 HALA

-427 IAKQRHAIETKF
+427 VAKQRNALETKF
-439 DSLVAPVLGTAGTKR
+439 DGLVTPVLGAARTKR
-454 LRDTIDRIDG
+454 LHDAIDRIDS
-464 LADVGELA
+464 LADVGDLA
-472 RASVKR
+472 RASAKA